1 MDFGEAIEFVNK
13 IKARFG
19 SDDRAY
25 KKFLDILNMY
35 RKQSKSISDV
45 YQEVTLL
52 FQDHEDLLAEFAHFL
67 PDTSGSGSAHSP
79 LSGRNTVPA
88 MHPRNFKKVSLNSYF

>member
-35 RKQSKSISDV
+35 RKQSKSISDL

-52 FQDHEDLLAEFAHFL
+52 FQDHE
-67 PDTSGSGSAHSP
+67 DTSGSGSAHSP

-88 MHPRNFKKVSLNSYF
+88 MHPRNFEKVSLNSYF